1 MPEPKRKHTF
11 TQLRCPRRGAA
22 FLRHS
27 PPQSGE
33 SGFTIL
39 EALVALIIASIM
51 LIGISPLVVISASAR
66 VQARR
71 IDLATQ
77 AGRSYIDGLRS
88 NSIPPPSTVTD
99 LTQTAP
105 ALGVGPPTGLPSDS
119 GACLDKNLNSIS
131 CTDNPFLVI
140 QAMRNGPEPA
150 GDSDGDGKDGPISEG
165 YCVAIRVYRGDA
177 FDGGASPTQTQVFKN
192 SLTNSKDYPV
202 VVMRAEIL
210 TQASFKS
217 YAERFPAGGAPED
230 PREGSPCGPP
240 A

>member
-1 MPEPKRKHTF
+1 
-11 TQLRCPRRGAA
+11 
-22 FLRHS
+22 
-27 PPQSGE
+27 
-33 SGFTIL
+33 
-39 EALVALIIASIM
+39 M

-88 NSIPPPSTVTD
+88 NSIPPPSTVKD
-99 LTQTAP
+99 LSQANLE
-105 ALGVGPPTGLPSDS
+105 AEEGPPTSLPSDP
-119 GACLDKNLNSIS
+119 GACLDKNLNSIE
-131 CTDNPFLVI
+131 CTGGTEKPFLVI
-140 QAMRNGPEPA
+140 QAMRNGPDPV
-150 GDSDGDGKDGPISEG
+150 DSGG

>member
-1 MPEPKRKHTF
+1 MPEPKRKHSF
-11 TQLRCPRRGAA
+11 TQLRHPRRGAA

-88 NSIPPPSTVTD
+88 NSIPPPSTITD
-99 LTQTAP
+99 LTQADM
-105 ALGVGPPTGLPSDS
+105 GVGAPTGLPSDP

-131 CTDNPFLVI
+131 CTDNPFIVI
-140 QAMRNGPEPA
+140 QAMRNGPPPV
-150 GDSDGDGKDGPISEG
+150 DTDGDGNYDPIPIPGG
-165 YCVAIRVYRGDA
+165 YCVGIRVYRGDA
-177 FDGGASPTQTQVFKN
+177 FEGGASPTVTQVFKS
-192 SLTNSKDYPV
+192 SLTNSKDYPL

-217 YAERFPAGGAPED
+217 YANRFPAGG
-230 PREGSPCGPP
+230 GSPCGPV
-240 A
+240 

>member
-1 MPEPKRKHTF
+1 
-11 TQLRCPRRGAA
+11 
-22 FLRHS
+22 
-27 PPQSGE
+27 
-33 SGFTIL
+33 
-39 EALVALIIASIM
+39 M

-99 LTQTAP
+99 LTQAD
-105 ALGVGPPTGLPSDS
+105 LGVGPPTGLPSDP
-119 GACLDKNLNSIS
+119 GACLDKNLNRLDDCSQ
-131 CTDNPFLVI
+131 NPFLVI
-140 QAMRNGPEPA
+140 QAMRNGPPPV
-150 GDSDGDGKDGPISEG
+150 DSDGDGKYDPIPAG
-165 YCVAIRVYRGDA
+165 YCVGIRVYRGDA
-177 FDGGASPTQTQVFKN
+177 FEGGASPTQTQVFQN

-217 YAERFPAGGAPED
+217 YSDRFPAGTAPED
-230 PREGSPCGPP
+230 PRAGSPCG
-240 A
+240 

>member
-1 MPEPKRKHTF
+1 
-11 TQLRCPRRGAA
+11 
-22 FLRHS
+22 
-27 PPQSGE
+27 
-33 SGFTIL
+33 
-39 EALVALIIASIM
+39 M

-88 NSIPPPSTVTD
+88 NSIPPPSTVRD
-99 LTQTAP
+99 LSQADLE
-105 ALGVGPPTGLPSDS
+105 AEEGPPTSLPSDP
-119 GACLDKNLNSIS
+119 GACLDKNLNSIE
-131 CTDNPFLVI
+131 CTGTEKPFLVI
-140 QAMRNGPEPA
+140 QAMRNGPDPV
-150 GDSDGDGKDGPISEG
+150 DNDGDAKNDPISEG

-210 TQASFKS
+210 TQASFNS
-217 YAERFPAGGAPED
+217 YKNRFPGD
-230 PREGSPCGPP
+230 SGSPCGPP

>member
-11 TQLRCPRRGAA
+11 TQLRCPSRGAA

-88 NSIPPPSTVTD
+88 NSIPPPSTVKD
-99 LTQTAP
+99 LSQANLE
-105 ALGVGPPTGLPSDS
+105 AEEGPPTSLPSDP
-119 GACLDKNLNSIS
+119 GACLDKNLNSIE
-131 CTDNPFLVI
+131 CTGGTEKPFLVI
-140 QAMRNGPEPA
+140 QAMRNGPDPV
-150 GDSDGDGKDGPISEG
+150 DSGG

>member
-88 NSIPPPSTVTD
+88 NSIPPPSTVKD
-99 LTQTAP
+99 LSQANLE
-105 ALGVGPPTGLPSDS
+105 AEEGPPTSLPSDP
-119 GACLDKNLNSIS
+119 GACLDKNLNSIE
-131 CTDNPFLVI
+131 CTGGTEKPFLVI
-140 QAMRNGPEPA
+140 QAMRNGPDPV
-150 GDSDGDGKDGPISEG
+150 DSGG

-217 YAERFPAGGAPED
+217 YAERFPAGAAPGD

-240 A
+240 P

>member
-88 NSIPPPSTVTD
+88 NSIPPPSTVKD
-99 LTQTAP
+99 LSQANLE
-105 ALGVGPPTGLPSDS
+105 AEEGPPTSLPSDP
-119 GACLDKNLNSIS
+119 GACLDKNLNSIE
-131 CTDNPFLVI
+131 CTGGTEKPFLVI
-140 QAMRNGPEPA
+140 QAMRNGPDPV
-150 GDSDGDGKDGPISEG
+150 DKDGDLKNDPISEG
-165 YCVAIRVYRGDA
+165 YCVALRVYRGDA
-177 FDGGASPTQTQVFKN
+177 FDGGASPTKTEVFKN

-210 TQASFKS
+210 TQASFNS
-217 YAERFPAGGAPED
+217 YKNRFPGD
-230 PREGSPCGPP
+230 SGSPCGPP